1 VTDTRHHLITTY
13 ALAADCPHLDPEQ
26 DKRFE
31 DAFEGLTYDDQKAH
45 PLWNDY
51 QTASDAYTESHP
63 GSPMGDLC
71 HEMQYEG
78 CLVCGE
84 PVENHQSI
92 GGRLVALISDKL
104 AKPKPSDSS
113 STGGQL

>member
-1 VTDTRHHLITTY
+1 MTDTRHHLITTY

-51 QTASDAYTESHP
+51 QTASDTYTESHP

-78 CLVCGE
+78 CLECGDDEFGYDSCELPKDHPDRAVRHPQSQVASTGE
-84 PVENHQSI
+84 PE
-92 GGRLVALISDKL
+92 L
-104 AKPKPSDSS
+104 
-113 STGGQL
+113 